1 MNYNKFISPA
11 SALKVS
17 FSKKLLCLGD
27 DNLPF
32 NLQDFLPKNS
42 TYINV
47 PDVSARLTFDKVV
60 SLDQDQQ
67 SLEVDFTIELSWND
81 PR

>member
-1 MNYNKFISPA
+1 MS
-11 SALKVS
+11 
-17 FSKKLLCLGD
+17 
-27 DNLPF
+27 
-32 NLQDFLPKNS
+32 KNS

-47 PDVSARLTFDKVV
+47 PDVLARLTFDKVV

-81 PR
+81 QR

>member
-1 MNYNKFISPA
+1 MTISPLISIQA
-11 SALKVS
+11 
-17 FSKKLLCLGD
+17 
-27 DNLPF
+27 
-32 NLQDFLPKNS
+32 FLPKNS

-47 PDVSARLTFDKVV
+47 PDVLARLTFDKVV

-81 PR
+81 QR